1 MITSFV
7 LDVAKLLFNLIFLIL
22 PDLPQ
27 FDVSILKSLNDFVNL
42 IFDHLDLLGFFIRI
56 STIKTLVPLIILASN
71 FEHIYHLMMWI
82 IRKLPINA
90 S

>member
-7 LDVAKLLFNLIFLIL
+7 LDVAKLLVDLIFLIL

-71 FEHIYHLMMWI
+71 FEHIYHVMMWI

>member
-7 LDVAKLLFNLIFLIL
+7 LDLAKLLVNLIFSIL
-22 PDLPQ
+22 PNLPQ

-56 STIKTLVPLIILASN
+56 STIKALVPLIILASN
-71 FEHIYHLMMWI
+71 FEHIYHFTMWI
-82 IRKLPINA
+82 IRKLPIGV

>member
-7 LDVAKLLFNLIFLIL
+7 LDIAKLLVNLIFSIL
-22 PDLPQ
+22 PNLPQ

-42 IFDHLDLLGFFIRI
+42 IFDHLDLLGFFIRM
-56 STIKTLVPLIILASN
+56 STIKTLVPLVILSSN
-71 FEHIYHLMMWI
+71 FEHIYHLIMWI
-82 IRKLPINA
+82 IRKLPFGV

>member
-7 LDVAKLLFNLIFLIL
+7 LDVAKLLVNLIFLIL

-71 FEHIYHLMMWI
+71 FEHIYHVMMWI